1 RHLVVWSR
9 LPPLNPNLCNSRT
22 EMNLALDR
30 GLSGFINLSR
40 DLRSKLEY
48 FKLSFKEQKMMR
60 KGCEVSID
68 EEEAE
73 KFIKNQWRIE
83 DGYVDL
89 MWILN
94 PIQLQS
100 CPTLPHFH
108 VLALEP
114 TSRGE
119 ASGQW
124 WEEVDQT
131 VGLS

>member
-9 LPPLNPNLCNSRT
+9 LPLLNPNLCNSRT

-48 FKLSFKEQKMMR
+48 FKLLFKEQKMMR
-60 KGCEVSID
+60 NVD

-73 KFIKNQWRIE
+73 CGLEQEIVKFIKNQSRIE
-83 DGYVDL
+83 EGYFDL

-100 CPTLPHFH
+100 CFTLPHFH
-108 VLALEP
+108 VFVKKPIHL
-114 TSRGE
+114 
-119 ASGQW
+119 
-124 WEEVDQT
+124 
-131 VGLS
+131 

>member
-9 LPPLNPNLCNSRT
+9 LPLLNPNLCNSRT

-60 KGCEVSID
+60 NGCEIV
-68 EEEAE
+68 
-73 KFIKNQWRIE
+73 KFIKNQCRIE
-83 DGYVDL
+83 EGYVDL

-124 WEEVDQT
+124 LEEVDQM

>member
-9 LPPLNPNLCNSRT
+9 LPLLNPSLCNSRT

-40 DLRSKLEY
+40 DLRLKLEY
-48 FKLSFKEQKMMR
+48 FKLSFKEQKMMK
-60 KGCEVSID
+60 KGCEIV
-68 EEEAE
+68 

-83 DGYVDL
+83 EGYVDL

-108 VLALEP
+108 VL
-114 TSRGE
+114 
-119 ASGQW
+119 
-124 WEEVDQT
+124 
-131 VGLS
+131 

>member
-9 LPPLNPNLCNSRT
+9 LPLLNPNLCNSRT
-22 EMNLALDR
+22 EMNLTLDR
-30 GLSGFINLSR
+30 GLSGFINLLR

-60 KGCEVSID
+60 NSCEIV
-68 EEEAE
+68 

-83 DGYVDL
+83 EGYVDL

-108 VLALEP
+108 VL
-114 TSRGE
+114 
-119 ASGQW
+119 
-124 WEEVDQT
+124 
-131 VGLS
+131 

>member
-9 LPPLNPNLCNSRT
+9 LPLLNPNLCNSRT

-30 GLSGFINLSR
+30 GLSGFKNLLR
-40 DLRSKLEY
+40 DLRSKLEN

-60 KGCEVSID
+60 NGCEVSVD

-73 KFIKNQWRIE
+73 FGLEQEIVKFIKNQWRIE
-83 DGYVDL
+83 EGYFDL

-108 VLALEP
+108 VFVNKPIHL
-114 TSRGE
+114 
-119 ASGQW
+119 
-124 WEEVDQT
+124 
-131 VGLS
+131 